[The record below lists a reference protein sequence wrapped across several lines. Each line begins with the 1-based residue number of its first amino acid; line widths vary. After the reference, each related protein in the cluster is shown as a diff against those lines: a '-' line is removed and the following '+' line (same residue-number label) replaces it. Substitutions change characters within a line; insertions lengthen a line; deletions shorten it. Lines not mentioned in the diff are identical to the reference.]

1 MTWPFRSIAR
11 LARSQAGFSLVELM
25 GVMVILLVILTA
37 ITTLFISGSRSEVEL
52 NRRFQAQTEARLATD
67 KIRQEVHCASSLTF
81 TNASSITV
89 ALPATCP
96 TAGGAAINVTYTTAS
111 VGTNRYE
118 VRRNGQRIADY
129 LTTGNVF
136 SYTPPSTSSLGKLH
150 LDLPVNVYPTDPSKQ
165 WRLVTDVVLR
175 NTVRA

>member
-1 MTWPFRSIAR
+1 VPDGGRGR
-11 LARSQAGFSLVELM
+11 DQRH
-25 GVMVILLVILTA
+25 
-37 ITTLFISGSRSEVEL
+37 
-52 NRRFQAQTEARLATD
+52 
-67 KIRQEVHCASSLTF
+67 VHDRER
-81 TNASSITV
+81 
-89 ALPATCP
+89 
-96 TAGGAAINVTYTTAS
+96 
-111 VGTNRYE
+111 RYE

-129 LTTGNVF
+129 LTSGNVF